1 MKKLKKKNED
11 ILFESLEKIF
21 NLDGGDID
29 RDEIY
34 DYIFHRVILE
44 MLVHQEYCRLRIIGQ
59 FKRSFIDVF
68 DLHLISKNTA
78 LNFAFNPSDLEKRL
92 NTPNI

>member
-1 MKKLKKKNED
+1 MKTLKKKNED

-44 MLVHQEYCRLRIIGQ
+44 MLVHQEYSRNMIIGQ
-59 FKRSFIDVF
+59 FKRSFIDVLEVKKEIV
-68 DLHLISKNTA
+68 DDEIKIIQS
-78 LNFAFNPSDLEKRL
+78 LNFKEVK
-92 NTPNI
+92 

>member
-34 DYIFHRVILE
+34 DNIFHRVIL
-44 MLVHQEYCRLRIIGQ
+44 
-59 FKRSFIDVF
+59 
-68 DLHLISKNTA
+68 
-78 LNFAFNPSDLEKRL
+78 
-92 NTPNI
+92 

>member
-44 MLVHQEYCRLRIIGQ
+44 MLVHQEYCRHRIIGQ
-59 FKRSFIDVF
+59 FKRSFNDVLKVKKEIV
-68 DLHLISKNTA
+68 DDEIEIIQS
-78 LNFAFNPSDLEKRL
+78 LNFKEVK
-92 NTPNI
+92 